1 MIYPSILAEDNHLL
15 VVNKP
20 QGWITQGALPGQ
32 RSLLEWAKEDLKRRY
47 QKPGNVYL
55 GVVSRLDGPVSG
67 VVPLARTSKAAARLN
82 EQIRNRQVE
91 KIYWAL
97 VEGTPRAASGRW
109 VDGLLR
115 NEAAAISRVV
125 PLDAAGAQEAILGYR
140 MLATDG
146 DRSLLELKLETGRK
160 HQLRA
165 QLAHHGHPILG
176 DTLYAPT
183 GDSSG
188 PDRRIPKA
196 IALHCRFFGCRH
208 PTRGEPVGWEA
219 PLDRQ
224 WIPAGLGAPLLD
236 WLRMART

>member
-1 MIYPSILAEDNHLL
+1 MIYPKILAEDNHLL

-47 QKPGNVYL
+47 QKPGNVFL

-67 VVPLARTSKAAARLN
+67 VVPLARTSKAASRLS

-97 VEGTPRAASGRW
+97 VVGTPHTASGRW
-109 VDGLLR
+109 VDGLWR
-115 NEAAAISRVV
+115 NEAAAISRIV
-125 PLDAAGAQEAILGYR
+125 PLEAPEAKEAILEYR

-146 DRSLLELKLETGRK
+146 ARSLLELKLETGRK

-165 QLAHHGHPILG
+165 QLAHHGHPIIG
-176 DTLYAPT
+176 DTLYAPV
-183 GDSSG
+183 GSPS
-188 PDRRIPKA
+188 DRQSRIPKA
-196 IALHCRFFGCRH
+196 IALHCRFFGCLH
-208 PTRGEPVGWEA
+208 PTRGEPIGWVA
-219 PLDRQ
+219 PLDSH

-236 WLRMART
+236 WLRMAQA

>member
-1 MIYPSILAEDNHLL
+1 MIYPKILAEDNHLL

-47 QKPGNVYL
+47 QKPGNVFL

-67 VVPLARTSKAAARLN
+67 VVPLARTSKAASRLS

-97 VEGTPRAASGRW
+97 VVGTPHTASGRW
-109 VDGLLR
+109 VDGLWR
-115 NEAAAISRVV
+115 NEAAAISRIV
-125 PLDAAGAQEAILGYR
+125 PLEAPEAKEAILEYR

-146 DRSLLELKLETGRK
+146 ARSLLELKLETGRK

-165 QLAHHGHPILG
+165 QLAHHGHPIVG
-176 DTLYAPT
+176 DTLYAPV
-183 GDSSG
+183 GSPSDPQG
-188 PDRRIPKA
+188 RIPKA
-196 IALHCRFFGCRH
+196 ISLHCRFFGCLH
-208 PTRGEPVGWEA
+208 PTRGEPIGWEA
-219 PLDRQ
+219 PLDSH

-236 WLRMART
+236 WLRMAQA